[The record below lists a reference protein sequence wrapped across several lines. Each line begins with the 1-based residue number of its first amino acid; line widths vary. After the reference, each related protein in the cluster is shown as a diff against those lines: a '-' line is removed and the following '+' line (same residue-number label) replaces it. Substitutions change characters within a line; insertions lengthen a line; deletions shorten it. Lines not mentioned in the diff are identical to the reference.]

1 MATEL
6 KMPQMGYDMEEGTV
20 VRWLKEEGSTVVRNE
35 PVAEIETDKAVVEFE
50 SEAEG
55 VLLRIV
61 ASEGSIVPVGETIA
75 LVGLEGEEAD
85 NVPSAGSTESTDSD
99 TAIREELTSES
110 ERHEVQ
116 EPIRNITQESSEGT
130 PTTRILATPV
140 ARRIADELGIDL
152 KQVAGSGP
160 GGRITKKDV
169 ETFDPASSTSTK
181 ETNFEM
187 SSSETPEQSPAE
199 IPEPVSETTDPS
211 VNSMPGEKEPLSR
224 MRQQIARVTVK
235 SKTEKPHFYV
245 SAEIDM
251 TKAMAL
257 RKQVNDQLSD
267 DGVRI
272 TVNDLIVKACIES
285 LKKYP
290 KFNAYFQDDG
300 IQFNNTINIA
310 VAIAGEEGL
319 IVPAIL
325 DCGGKTLRE
334 LSQMVKDLA
343 NRSASGTLNN
353 QEYTGGTFAISNLGM
368 FDVTGFLAIIHPP
381 QSAVLAVG
389 TVAEKPVVRDGEL
402 AVANIMNA
410 TISADHRIVDGV
422 EGAEFIV
429 EVKRLLENPMGLIV

>member
-116 EPIRNITQESSEGT
+116 EPIRNTTQESSEST

-325 DCGGKTLRE
+325 DCGSKTLRE

-389 TVAEKPVVRDGEL
+389 TVSEKPVVRDGEL

>member
-99 TAIREELTSES
+99 TAKQEELTSES

>member
-20 VRWLKEEGSTVVRNE
+20 VRWLKEEGSTVGRNE

-85 NVPSAGSTESTDSD
+85 NVPSAGSTESTASD
-99 TAIREELTSES
+99 ITIREELTSES

-116 EPIRNITQESSEGT
+116 EPIRNTTQESSGST

-169 ETFDPASSTSTK
+169 ETFDPASSTTTK
-181 ETNFEM
+181 EPNFEM

-389 TVAEKPVVRDGEL
+389 TVSEKPVVRDGEL

>member
-85 NVPSAGSTESTDSD
+85 NVPSADSTESTDSD
-99 TAIREELTSES
+99 TAKQEELTSES

-169 ETFDPASSTSTK
+169 ETFDPASSTTTK
-181 ETNFEM
+181 EPNFEM

-199 IPEPVSETTDPS
+199 IPEPVSETADPP

>member
-99 TAIREELTSES
+99 TAKQEELTSES

-116 EPIRNITQESSEGT
+116 EPIRNTTQESSESI

-169 ETFDPASSTSTK
+169 ETFDPASSTTTK
-181 ETNFEM
+181 EPNFEM

>member
-6 KMPQMGYDMEEGTV
+6 KMPQMGYDMAEGTV
-20 VRWLKEEGSTVVRNE
+20 VRWLKEEGSTVGRNE

-75 LVGLEGEEAD
+75 VVGLEEEATD
-85 NVPSAGSTESTDSD
+85 LISSTNPAESSDSD
-99 TAIREELTSES
+99 SGIENESNETPELRETQETAVI
-110 ERHEVQ
+110 VPQ
-116 EPIRNITQESSEGT
+116 EPVSNT

-140 ARRIADELGIDL
+140 ARRIADEMGIDL
-152 KQVAGSGP
+152 SQVAGSGP

-169 ETFDPASSTSTK
+169 ETFDPSSSTTVQEIS
-181 ETNFEM
+181 FEM
-187 SSSETPEQSPAE
+187 DPTENSEQSTINVSQADPETISPSAE
-199 IPEPVSETTDPS
+199 PMSSD
-211 VNSMPGEKEPLSR
+211 KEPLSR

-257 RKQVNDQLSD
+257 RSQVNDQLSD
-267 DGVRI
+267 EGVRI

-290 KFNAYFQDDG
+290 KFNAYYQDDG
-300 IQFNNTINIA
+300 IQFNSTINIA
-310 VAIAGEEGL
+310 VAIAEEEGL

-325 DCGGKTLRE
+325 DCGGKTLRD

-343 NRSASGTLNN
+343 QRSASGTLNT

-368 FDVTGFLAIIHPP
+368 FDITSFLAIIHPP

-389 TVAEKPVVRDGEL
+389 TVSDRPVVRDGEL
-402 AVANIMNA
+402 AIGKIMNA

-422 EGAEFIV
+422 EGAEFLI
-429 EVKRLLENPMGLIV
+429 EVKRLLENPMGLVV